1 MPKVIKLEKTFS
13 MKKILSTFLFL
24 IVVLSLHS
32 QAPEGFSYHAIVR
45 DNIGIPLVN
54 QAVSFRFTVIK
65 GSPLGL
71 SVFEETHNIT
81 TDDFGAVSLVIN
93 NGTDKIGTFETIDW
107 GIDSYFLK
115 VEIDKT
121 GGSLYVDMG
130 TSQLLSV
137 PYALYAKA
145 AANGFS
151 GDYNDLINKPITN
164 GSETN
169 LTAGTVLQKYV
180 QIYSTMR
187 CNLWRL
193 VFTFK
198 V

>member
-1 MPKVIKLEKTFS
+1 M
-13 MKKILSTFLFL
+13 
-24 IVVLSLHS
+24 
-32 QAPEGFSYHAIVR
+32 
-45 DNIGIPLVN
+45 VN
-54 QAVSFRFTVIK
+54 QAVSFRFTIIK

-71 SVFEETHNIT
+71 SVFEETHNVT

-93 NGTDKIGTFETIDW
+93 NGNNKIGIFETINW

-121 GGSLYVDMG
+121 GGSSYVDMG
-130 TSQLLSV
+130 TTQLLSV
-137 PYALYAKA
+137 PYALYAKT

-169 LTAGTVLQKYV
+169 LTAGINITITGSGTISDPYTLNSE
-180 QIYSTMR
+180 STITSR
-187 CNLWRL
+187 RQYISYRFRNKR
-193 VFTFK
+193 
-198 V
+198 